1 MGYAG
6 EVDGGREVVTGSI
19 GFKDPLLGG
28 EVNNTNLPE
37 IRSFNY
43 EYKLNFRNFHIR
55 NTHGQYC
62 HLYSHLSYNLILNL
76 IPTCEA
82 VNYLMC

>member
-6 EVDGGREVVTGSI
+6 EVDGGREVVAGST

-43 EYKLNFRNFHIR
+43 EYKLNFRIHTGSIVI
-55 NTHGQYC
+55 YIVI
-62 HLYSHLSYNLILNL
+62 Y
-76 IPTCEA
+76 PTISFLTLFQHA
-82 VNYLMC
+82 KL